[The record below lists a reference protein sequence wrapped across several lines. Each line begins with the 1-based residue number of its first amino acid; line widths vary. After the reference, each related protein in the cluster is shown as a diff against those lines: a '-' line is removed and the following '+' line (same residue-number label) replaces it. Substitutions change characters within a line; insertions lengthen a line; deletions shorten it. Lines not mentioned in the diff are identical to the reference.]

1 MNPTFVILVI
11 LLAIIIWFL
20 LSFAFKPI
28 GRLFYRIWK
37 DAVDEINNNESEEK
51 KDER

>member
-1 MNPTFVILVI
+1 MNPVFVLIVIVSAVIL
-11 LLAIIIWFL
+11 WFL

-37 DAVDEINNNESEEK
+37 DAVDKMNDKEIADKNK
-51 KDER
+51 